1 MDLKKG
7 LIYKLTDN
15 TNGNVYIG
23 STQQTLSTR
32 ISIHKAQ
39 YRQYLLNK
47 TNHLTA
53 FEIIKNNNFTAEIL
67 EELEFNDRKQ
77 LNQLEGHYQ
86 KITQNCINHNIAG
99 RTSKQYIKDNWET
112 FKVILNKSYHKNIVK
127 RREYQIKYYQSKKD
141 ERQEYQ
147 RDYYNRTKLQLSN
160 DTI

>member
-23 STQQTLSTR
+23 STQQNLSTR

-99 RTSKQYIKDNWET
+99 RTNKQYIKDNWET

-127 RREYQIKYYQSKKD
+127 RREYQIKYYQLKKD
-141 ERQEYQ
+141 ERREYQ
-147 RDYYNRTKLQLSN
+147 RDYYNRTKQQLSN